1 MTQGIYS
8 LSWNT
13 IDKLYIGQS
22 IDIERRYRD
31 HLSKLRR
38 GVHAKKL
45 QQAFDTYGIPQLTI
59 LFEENDPLRLD
70 SLELEAIDLFDSV
83 NTGFNTN
90 TDVSGG
96 CNLTGESAGN
106 ACYTNIQIEKQ
117 FHLLVDRQDLRALD
131 ISQMTGVD
139 KSTIDA
145 IQCFKVHLW
154 LETKFPEKYAIL
166 RNKAIN
172 TSRFGK
178 GKTLKER
185 GIQYPPIVQPTG
197 TEYIVENTQQF
208 AKDHKLNNAHLVQV
222 LRGKEKQ
229 HKGWKLKND

>member
-38 GVHAKKL
+38 GAHARKL
-45 QQAFDTYGIPQLTI
+45 QEAFNTYGTPYLTI
-59 LFEENDPLRLD
+59 LFEENNQSRLD

-90 TDVSGG
+90 TDVGGG

-106 ACYTNIQIEKQ
+106 ACYTNVQIEEQ

-197 TEYIVENTQQF
+197 VEYIVENTQQF
-208 AKDHKLNNAHLVQV
+208 AKDHSLNNAHLVQV
-222 LRGKEKQ
+222 LRGNEKQ

>member
-8 LSWNT
+8 LSWAT

-22 IDIERRYRD
+22 IYIEKRYRT

-38 GVHAKKL
+38 GLHAKKL
-45 QQAFDTYGIPQLTI
+45 QEAFNLYGTPQLTI
-59 LFEENDPLRLD
+59 LFEENNQANLD

-83 NTGFNTN
+83 NNGFNTN
-90 TDVSGG
+90 TDVGGG
-96 CNLTGESAGN
+96 CSLTGESAGN
-106 ACYTNIQIEKQ
+106 QCYTNMQIEEQ
-117 FHLLVDRQDLRALD
+117 FHLLVDRQDLRAID

-154 LETKFPEKYAIL
+154 LETKFPEKYSLL
-166 RNKAIN
+166 RNKIIN

-197 TEYIVENTQQF
+197 IEYTVENTQQF